1 MSLITDNEIKSIVKK
16 HMSFAIFLVVLPII
30 FIQLIAY
37 FSGDAQLNNLLF
49 YIVDTVSMALVCK
62 TSPRSEAS
70 TSWGVIVSMCFSH

>member
-49 YIVDTVSMALVCK
+49 YIAPISSVSACGHFIQRVLIDINK
-62 TSPRSEAS
+62 NR
-70 TSWGVIVSMCFSH
+70 IVNT